1 MPSLPRARIGLLIVG
16 LGIIAAPLDTAVN
29 IAFPSI
35 TQAFDLQVQDIRW
48 VVIAVLI
55 STGVG
60 LVFGVYPAY
69 KASKLNPIE
78 ALRFE
83 T

>member
-1 MPSLPRARIGLLIVG
+1 MSLPIVWVIIAVVVAAG
-16 LGIIAAPLDTAVN
+16 VGII
-29 IAFPSI
+29 
-35 TQAFDLQVQDIRW
+35 
-48 VVIAVLI
+48 
-55 STGVG
+55 
-60 LVFGVYPAY
+60 FGVYPAY